1 MYNSN
6 KMTNRSKK
14 PANKFDNSSVD
25 RVKFLYY
32 ARRFNNSSK
41 IASQFRATISP
52 TLLSRFRFR
61 RDQSIGNR
69 NYRGEKSESIG

>member
-14 PANKFDNSSVD
+14 AANK
-25 RVKFLYY
+25 
-32 ARRFNNSSK
+32 FNNSSK